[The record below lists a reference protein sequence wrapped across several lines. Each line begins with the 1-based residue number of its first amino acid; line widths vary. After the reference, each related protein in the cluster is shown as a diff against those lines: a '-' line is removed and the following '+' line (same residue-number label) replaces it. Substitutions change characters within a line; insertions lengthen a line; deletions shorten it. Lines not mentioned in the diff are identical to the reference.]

1 MTHVLLAAL
10 FLLTAAVCALLIKLC
25 AMRRAADELS
35 AAFAARLK
43 DDTNVGIDI
52 STGDRKLRALA
63 RDIDRALKDLRKARL
78 RYEAGDRGLTEAVTN
93 ISHDLRTP
101 LAAICGH
108 LELLRRA
115 ELPEEVRAQLNIIE
129 NRAEALKAL
138 TEELFRYS
146 VVRSTDFS
154 GERERVSLNQAIE
167 ECVADH
173 YHALRGRNMEPVIS
187 LPETPVERMMNRAA
201 LARVLGNVMGNAVK
215 YSGGDLRIALSKDG
229 VILFSNR
236 AEGLDEVSVRR
247 LFERFYTIETG
258 RGGGTGLGLSIARAL
273 TDQLGGTIDASA
285 AGGVL
290 SVEICF
296 PGSND

>member
-1 MTHVLLAAL
+1 MAAL

-154 GERERVSLNQAIE
+154 GERERVSLNQA
-167 ECVADH
+167 
-173 YHALRGRNMEPVIS
+173 
-187 LPETPVERMMNRAA
+187 
-201 LARVLGNVMGNAVK
+201 
-215 YSGGDLRIALSKDG
+215 
-229 VILFSNR
+229 
-236 AEGLDEVSVRR
+236 
-247 LFERFYTIETG
+247 
-258 RGGGTGLGLSIARAL
+258 
-273 TDQLGGTIDASA
+273 
-285 AGGVL
+285 
-290 SVEICF
+290 
-296 PGSND
+296 